1 MLNKNFILILKNLYL
16 YYFNFIQLLNHLN
29 YLFNYSVF
37 TILILI
43 MILIIP
49 YQRIKINEVFFIV
62 SIVIEINSI
71 IIKWLFRCL
80 IQVELNFIDMFYKM
94 LDFYEIT
101 KIKRIIFLI
110 QFLLIFTW

>member
-1 MLNKNFILILKNLYL
+1 
-16 YYFNFIQLLNHLN
+16 
-29 YLFNYSVF
+29 
-37 TILILI
+37 
-43 MILIIP
+43 
-49 YQRIKINEVFFIV
+49 V